1 MPPSIYATANPVA
14 GHPRTKPLTPS
25 FATEKLKPLT
35 QLSSAPALLRTEIIG
50 HSIEKPTNL
59 LHQSD
64 HSRRGS
70 MSSQSHLN
78 GSYASHPNVNLLHG
92 LPTTQASI
100 PQLTLGKRS
109 GHLEGVDQKEV
120 SSDPPHPY
128 DLILPGEEIC
138 KLPLKARAMSAAT
151 APASSTASQNRSK
164 SFRVGARRFTQ
175 TAHASVHFDVHNPAA
190 NKSALHGRR
199 YSNIARDPSAAT
211 VMKNSSHPSDVFEEE
226 NPVRDAKKLA
236 KHDTQMLLVSFNS
249 LLGRDGGGKSVE
261 KLFAFVLQG
270 GLNKV
275 LEEIT
280 GLVKRVLQGVP
291 TLQAAYVS
299 VYSHEIAEQIQK
311 IGGLLLLEPELISIL
326 QGLFS
331 RFRGLAATNT
341 TDSQNPSFSN
351 IWQILVDKL
360 TTSPVYQSALLK
372 VVETFCKLV
381 LSSEQLRDG
390 LWTALSKAFSE
401 AQPSNVDPATANIT
415 TCLSLLFAAVEQ
427 LTGCSIRPLVKYFI
441 SWLAIADDL
450 LTKMATETIHILN
463 QSSSLP
469 IVPPTDYT
477 VHPFGYVYSP
487 SESSVKLDVV
497 IQKWLTVFK
506 EDPAHKNAFE
516 HLQRCFDNVISGIMG
531 NSTFARFSRDLIR
544 VWKGIMGCPS
554 AGIVGTGLEGG
565 LESLK
570 ILACEFMGIP
580 FGKMVMQS
588 DGLELSLAECQLCVM
603 DALPFEISFSTHCRL
618 FPSNCSFQNSTRLE
632 LKDLQFGLRNSC
644 SVNLRDSTSGS
655 NYQST
660 VAIHTKLN
668 LSIDFVP
675 QDNKLT
681 GMLTSLPYYGG
692 SAVKVSTSDI
702 KLPGAKDLKIPDSLW
717 LEFKNQIQQ
726 KIGMS
731 VQSYV
736 DSFFKTWLNIQPR
749 TSHDLPVEGA
759 ISQTPGTQS
768 VQSIPSY
775 SHKLLE
781 THGNARDRFKATI
794 RSLTGIKTGAVL
806 TQLQNPLSGPG
817 SPVASPTEEAPGSKF
832 KRRQSMAD
840 YLTDISKADSTLP
853 ENIQRPPVAEPQRG
867 NTNSANLPNVFDED
881 EEDRPGEFQSMAR
894 SLSLSTRGDGTS
906 VDKIIRPMVSSKA
919 DFNSVFSHRGAI
931 PNFPMVEMP
940 YEVYERA
947 EASLDHETNT
957 PTMEIGG
964 QEIPSMAQSLSEL
977 ATRDTTTE
985 ESIAHPPAVTG
996 SHQAESYVTT
1006 GNLTM
1011 DQITRHLSGLTQSP
1025 AQDAD
1030 VTPQQRILRRNA
1042 TPPELS
1048 SKVVMANALTDSVM
1062 EDNTLPEKQSTGH
1075 LSGPVNAAG
1084 VPRGNSVTSLSEK
1097 EMFAMRSKLSEL
1109 ATTDMTLSINIAA
1122 PPGTQHHY
1130 RAPPSNGYTGLKVV
1144 RSMSTTLNEAI
1155 EKDYTT
1161 PEAQAELYRMHQPVG
1176 DQVVG
1181 LTDKEMKQRRQSFKL
1196 SDEAMKDATLIESI
1210 RNPPVVAKS
1219 VMPV

>member
-1 MPPSIYATANPVA
+1 
-14 GHPRTKPLTPS
+14 
-25 FATEKLKPLT
+25 
-35 QLSSAPALLRTEIIG
+35 
-50 HSIEKPTNL
+50 
-59 LHQSD
+59 
-64 HSRRGS
+64 

-78 GSYASHPNVNLLHG
+78 GSYASHPNVNQFHG

-109 GHLEGVDQKEV
+109 GHTEGLDQKEV
-120 SSDPPHPY
+120 TSNPPHPY
-128 DLILPGEEIC
+128 DLILPGEETR
-138 KLPLKARAMSAAT
+138 KAPLKARAMSAAT
-151 APASSTASQNRSK
+151 APASSIASQNRSK

-175 TAHASVHFDVHNPAA
+175 TAHASVHLDVQNSAT

-211 VMKNSSHPSDVFEEE
+211 VMKSSSHPSDVSEEDGS
-226 NPVRDAKKLA
+226 VRDAKKLA

-261 KLFAFVLQG
+261 KFLAFVLQG
-270 GLNKV
+270 GLNKA

-299 VYSHEIAEQIQK
+299 VYSHEIAELIQK
-311 IGGLLLLEPELISIL
+311 IGGLLLMEPELISIL
-326 QGLFS
+326 QSLFG
-331 RFRGLAATNT
+331 RFRGLAAPNR

-351 IWQILVDKL
+351 IWQILVDQL

-390 LWTALSKAFSE
+390 LWTALSKAFSQ
-401 AQPSNVDPATANIT
+401 AQPSNVDPAAAHIT
-415 TCLSLLFAAVEQ
+415 TCLNLLFAAVEQ

-450 LTKMATETIHILN
+450 LTKTATETTHILN
-463 QSSSLP
+463 QPLSLP

-487 SESSVKLDVV
+487 SESSVKLDAIV
-497 IQKWLTVFK
+497 QKWLTVFK
-506 EDPAHKNAFE
+506 EDPAHRNAFE
-516 HLQRCFDNVISGIMG
+516 HLQRHFDNVISGIIG

-544 VWKGIMGCPS
+544 VWRGIMGCPS

-570 ILACEFMGIP
+570 MLACEFIEIP

-588 DGLELSLAECQLCVM
+588 DGLELSLAEGQLCVM
-603 DALPFEISFSTHCRL
+603 DAFPFEISFSTHCRL

-632 LKDLQFGLRNSC
+632 LKDLKFGLKNSC
-644 SVNLRDSTSGS
+644 LVNLRDSTSGS

-692 SAVKVSTSDI
+692 SAVQVSTSDI
-702 KLPGAKDLKIPDSLW
+702 KLAAAKDLKIPDSLW
-717 LEFKNQIQQ
+717 LEFKDQIHQ

-731 VQSYV
+731 VHSYV
-736 DSFFKTWLNIQPR
+736 DSLFKTWLNIQPR
-749 TSHDLPVEGA
+749 TCHDLPVEGP
-759 ISQTPGTQS
+759 ISKTPGTQP
-768 VQSIPSY
+768 VKSIPSY

-781 THGNARDRFKATI
+781 THGNARDRFKASI
-794 RSLTGIKTGAVL
+794 RSLMGIKTGAVL

-817 SPVASPTEEAPGSKF
+817 SPVASPTEEPPGAKF

-867 NTNSANLPNVFDED
+867 NTSSANLPNVFDED
-881 EEDRPGEFQSMAR
+881 EEDRPGDFQSMAR

-906 VDKIIRPMVSSKA
+906 IDKIIRPMVSSKA

-940 YEVYERA
+940 YEAYQRA

-964 QEIPSMAQSLSEL
+964 QVIPSMAQSLSEL

-996 SHQAESYVTT
+996 SHQAESYGAT

-1030 VTPQQRILRRNA
+1030 VTPQQRILRCNA

-1048 SKVVMANALTDSVM
+1048 SKVVMANVLTDSAM

-1084 VPRGNSVTSLSEK
+1084 VPRGDNVTSLSEK
-1097 EMFAMRSKLSEL
+1097 EMFAMRSKLSKM
-1109 ATTDMTLSINIAA
+1109 ATTDMTLSVNIAT
-1122 PPGTQHHY
+1122 PPGTHYHY
-1130 RAPPSNGYTGLKVV
+1130 RAPPSNGYTGLKVL

-1161 PEAQAELYRMHQPVG
+1161 PEAQAELYRMQQPVR

-1196 SDEAMKDATLIESI
+1196 SDEAMIDATLIESI

-1219 VMPV
+1219 VLPV